1 MRKSS
6 RRNRP
11 KTLKNVLSKELKC
24 SRRNIYV
31 GDKYL
36 TPVTE
41 RNFGCFIIRDSTD
54 LRKYQ
59 PNLFECNLY
68 ALNLVTNA
76 KNYFLN
82 AFGINAA
89 IGMLWVAKTT
99 QKESHA
105 LNFFLNPA
113 LSIHII
119 EPQNDME
126 VFLADYG
133 RVEFIYI

>member
-1 MRKSS
+1 M
-6 RRNRP
+6 
-11 KTLKNVLSKELKC
+11 
-24 SRRNIYV
+24 

-41 RNFGCFIIRDSTD
+41 KNFGCFLFKDATD
-54 LRKYQ
+54 TRKYQ

-82 AFGINAA
+82 AYDINAA
-89 IGMLWVAKTT
+89 VGMLWTSKTAY
-99 QKESHA
+99 KESHA
-105 LNFFLNPA
+105 LNFFVNPM